1 MPSDEKDSE
10 LKLKDE
16 DIEGKIKDET
26 NDIDAEKTEGVS
38 SEEKATPTKGKRLLD
53 SLTPGKVIT
62 EEDDNGRAMRK
73 KPRVDYDE
81 NKKPDAS
88 GKGSDQNIKAEDD
101 DDEIQEVTPPE
112 VKAKLTTP
120 ADQDTK
126 ETIQS
131 SGKGNITA
139 GKSSGKSDDLMG
151 LPVEPTG
158 LEGAAFQSRVPFD
171 KMTQVEAACFP
182 DLVTPLQSQK
192 LFLHLRNR
200 ILQMWI
206 DNPKIQ
212 LTGDDALRKLEAPW
226 NSDEQLAAR
235 VHAFLDRHGYINF
248 GIYKRTQPLPQK
260 TGKVVVIGAGIA
272 GLAAAQQLK
281 SFGMDVVVLESRDR
295 VGGRIATFRKGP
307 YIADLGA
314 MVVTGL
320 GGNPIT
326 VLSKQV
332 NMELMK
338 ISQKCPLYES
348 NGSTV
353 PKDKDDMV
361 EREFNRLLEATSYL
375 SHQLDFN
382 YCNGKPVSLGQSL
395 EWIIKL
401 QDKYV
406 KEKQIDH
413 LKEIIALQDALKT
426 NQNRILTVK
435 DQIEELNKQY
445 KEFEERNGTRDV
457 TQEFAFRTKARD
469 LRNACKEFEKL
480 EEEEKVLTR
489 KLQEMDA
496 HPPSDVYLS
505 SRDRQIIDWH
515 FANLEFANA
524 TPLTNLSLKHWDQ
537 DDGFA
542 FTGSHLTVR
551 NGYSCV
557 PVALS
562 ESLDIKLNT
571 AVRQVRYSQSG
582 CEVTTS
588 NARNHTNPVTYKAD
602 AVLCTLPLGV
612 MKQAI
617 AQNSTTLPNTVSFNP
632 PLPDWKVESIKRL
645 GFGNLNKV
653 VLCFDRIFWDP
664 SANLFGHVGST
675 TASRGELFLF
685 WHLYK
690 APVLLALVAGEAAAI
705 MENVSDDVIVG
716 RCIAVL
722 KGIFGNTAV
731 PAPKETVV
739 SRWRADPWSRGSYS
753 FVSTGSSGND
763 YDILATPVIPGN
775 PTEGNDMIKNP
786 PRIFFAGE
794 HTIRNYPA
802 TVHGALLSGLREAG
816 RIADQYLGCPYAPP
830 PGVEIKGIGDVFG
843 KSYEKQ

>member
-1 MPSDEKDSE
+1 MATEEKDT
-10 LKLKDE
+10 LRKLEDDDGEADVKDDNAAKQE
-16 DIEGKIKDET
+16 EVP
-26 NDIDAEKTEGVS
+26 AEV
-38 SEEKATPTKGKRLLD
+38 KAAPFKGKRLLD
-53 SLTPGKVIT
+53 SLTTGKMT
-62 EEDDNGRAMRK
+62 SEDDDKGRTMRK

-81 NKKPDAS
+81 NKRPEPATKS
-88 GKGSDQNIKAEDD
+88 SDQNTKVEDDD

-112 VKAKLTTP
+112 VKAKLTNSASTG
-120 ADQDTK
+120 DTELK
-126 ETIQS
+126 DVTS
-131 SGKGNITA
+131 VGGKGTSTA
-139 GKSSGKSDDLMG
+139 GAAAIGRPSDDLMG

-212 LTGDDALRKLEAPW
+212 LTGEDSLKKLEPPW

-235 VHAFLDRHGYINF
+235 VHAFLERHGYINF

-401 QDKYV
+401 QEKYV

-413 LKEIIALQDALKT
+413 LKEIIALQEMFKT
-426 NQNRILTVK
+426 NQSRILTGK
-435 DQIEELNKQY
+435 DKIEELYKQH
-445 KEFEERNGTRDV
+445 KEFEEKSGNRDV

-469 LRNACKEFEKL
+469 LRNACAEFEKL
-480 EEEEKVLTR
+480 EEEEKILTR

-562 ESLDIKLNT
+562 EGLDIKLNT
-571 AVRQVRYSQSG
+571 AVRQIRYSQSG

-612 MKQAI
+612 MKQSI
-617 AQNSTTLPNTVSFNP
+617 APNSQGLPNTVTFNP
-632 PLPDWKVESIKRL
+632 QLPDWKVESIKRL
-645 GFGNLNKV
+645 GYGNLNKV
-653 VLCFDRIFWDP
+653 VLCFDRIF
-664 SANLFGHVGST
+664 
-675 TASRGELFLF
+675 
-685 WHLYK
+685 
-690 APVLLALVAGEAAAI
+690 
-705 MENVSDDVIVG
+705 
-716 RCIAVL
+716 
-722 KGIFGNTAV
+722 
-731 PAPKETVV
+731 
-739 SRWRADPWSRGSYS
+739 
-753 FVSTGSSGND
+753 
-763 YDILATPVIPGN
+763 
-775 PTEGNDMIKNP
+775 
-786 PRIFFAGE
+786 
-794 HTIRNYPA
+794 
-802 TVHGALLSGLREAG
+802 LLSLQSFQQCQLR
-816 RIADQYLGCPYAPP
+816 
-830 PGVEIKGIGDVFG
+830 IK
-843 KSYEKQ
+843 S

>member
-1 MPSDEKDSE
+1 MASDEKDSRPQ
-10 LKLKDE
+10 LE
-16 DIEGKIKDET
+16 DDDIKTDIKNDADVTDPSGTCKQEDLSAEGKL
-26 NDIDAEKTEGVS
+26 
-38 SEEKATPTKGKRLLD
+38 TPSKGKRLLD
-53 SLTPGKVIT
+53 SLAPGRDVS
-62 EEDDNGRAMRK
+62 EDDDKGRIMRK
-73 KPRVDYDE
+73 KIRVDYDE
-81 NKKPDAS
+81 NKRPDS
-88 GKGSDQNIKAEDD
+88 NPKSSDQTAKVEDD

-112 VKAKLTTP
+112 VKAKISSS
-120 ADQDTK
+120 A
-126 ETIQS
+126 S
-131 SGKGNITA
+131 SGDTELKDAHSVGKGTSSI
-139 GKSSGKSDDLMG
+139 GKPVGKSDDLMG

-206 DNPKIQ
+206 DNPKVQ
-212 LTGDDALRKLEAPW
+212 LTGDDALKKLEAPW

-235 VHAFLDRHGYINF
+235 VHAFLERHGYINF

-281 SFGMDVVVLESRDR
+281 SFGMDVVVLEARDR

-413 LKEIIALQDALKT
+413 LKEIIALQDVLKT

-435 DQIEELNKQY
+435 DNQV
-445 KEFEERNGTRDV
+445 D
-457 TQEFAFRTKARD
+457 
-469 LRNACKEFEKL
+469 
-480 EEEEKVLTR
+480 
-489 KLQEMDA
+489 
-496 HPPSDVYLS
+496 
-505 SRDRQIIDWH
+505 II
-515 FANLEFANA
+515 F
-524 TPLTNLSLKHWDQ
+524 K
-537 DDGFA
+537 
-542 FTGSHLTVR
+542 
-551 NGYSCV
+551 
-557 PVALS
+557 
-562 ESLDIKLNT
+562 
-571 AVRQVRYSQSG
+571 
-582 CEVTTS
+582 
-588 NARNHTNPVTYKAD
+588 
-602 AVLCTLPLGV
+602 
-612 MKQAI
+612 
-617 AQNSTTLPNTVSFNP
+617 
-632 PLPDWKVESIKRL
+632 
-645 GFGNLNKV
+645 
-653 VLCFDRIFWDP
+653 
-664 SANLFGHVGST
+664 
-675 TASRGELFLF
+675 
-685 WHLYK
+685 
-690 APVLLALVAGEAAAI
+690 
-705 MENVSDDVIVG
+705 
-716 RCIAVL
+716 
-722 KGIFGNTAV
+722 
-731 PAPKETVV
+731 
-739 SRWRADPWSRGSYS
+739 
-753 FVSTGSSGND
+753 
-763 YDILATPVIPGN
+763 
-775 PTEGNDMIKNP
+775 
-786 PRIFFAGE
+786 
-794 HTIRNYPA
+794 
-802 TVHGALLSGLREAG
+802 
-816 RIADQYLGCPYAPP
+816 
-830 PGVEIKGIGDVFG
+830 
-843 KSYEKQ
+843 

>member
-1 MPSDEKDSE
+1 MATEEKDT
-10 LKLKDE
+10 LRKLEDDDGEADVKDDNAAKQE
-16 DIEGKIKDET
+16 EVP
-26 NDIDAEKTEGVS
+26 AEV
-38 SEEKATPTKGKRLLD
+38 KAAPFKGKRLLD
-53 SLTPGKVIT
+53 SLTTGKMT
-62 EEDDNGRAMRK
+62 SEDDDKGRTMRK

-81 NKKPDAS
+81 NKRPEPATKS
-88 GKGSDQNIKAEDD
+88 SDQNTKVEDDD

-112 VKAKLTTP
+112 VKAKLTNSASTG
-120 ADQDTK
+120 DTELK
-126 ETIQS
+126 DVTS
-131 SGKGNITA
+131 VGGKGTSTA
-139 GKSSGKSDDLMG
+139 GAAAIGRPSDDLMG

-212 LTGDDALRKLEAPW
+212 LTGEDALRKLEPPW

-235 VHAFLDRHGYINF
+235 VHAFLERHGYINF

-401 QDKYV
+401 QEKYV

-413 LKEIIALQDALKT
+413 LKEIIALQEMFKT
-426 NQNRILTVK
+426 NQSRILTGK
-435 DQIEELNKQY
+435 DKIEELYKQH
-445 KEFEERNGTRDV
+445 KEFEEKSGNRDV

-469 LRNACKEFEKL
+469 LRNACAEFEKL
-480 EEEEKVLTR
+480 EEEEKILTR

-562 ESLDIKLNT
+562 EGLDIKLNT
-571 AVRQVRYSQSG
+571 AVRQIRYSQSG

-612 MKQAI
+612 MKQSI
-617 AQNSTTLPNTVSFNP
+617 APNSQGLPNTVTFNP
-632 PLPDWKVESIKRL
+632 QLPDWKVESIKRL
-645 GFGNLNKV
+645 GYGNLNKV
-653 VLCFDRIFWDP
+653 VLCFDRIFSWYIAM
-664 SANLFGHVGST
+664 SAHMWLKLEPLLLRSICYIPL
-675 TASRGELFLF
+675 RPP
-685 WHLYK
+685 LY
-690 APVLLALVAGEAAAI
+690 LNAI
-705 MENVSDDVIVG
+705 M
-716 RCIAVL
+716 
-722 KGIFGNTAV
+722 
-731 PAPKETVV
+731 
-739 SRWRADPWSRGSYS
+739 
-753 FVSTGSSGND
+753 
-763 YDILATPVIPGN
+763 TPRTTHN
-775 PTEGNDMIKNP
+775 
-786 PRIFFAGE
+786 
-794 HTIRNYPA
+794 
-802 TVHGALLSGLREAG
+802 AL
-816 RIADQYLGCPYAPP
+816 
-830 PGVEIKGIGDVFG
+830 
-843 KSYEKQ
+843 